1 MLFKYCICAD
11 MSVYPYIVVLAALTS
26 AKSKYRKLS
35 LAIGTSVAA
44 ICLLA
49 AGFGLFF
56 WRRQRRKQQR
66 FFDVNGMNPSS
77 HPQQQASLVETLN

>member
-1 MLFKYCICAD
+1 MCVF
-11 MSVYPYIVVLAALTS
+11 VYPNMVISAALTS
-26 AKSKYRKLS
+26 SKSKYRKLS

-66 FFDVNGMNPSS
+66 FFDVNGMNPSP
-77 HPQQQASLVETLN
+77 HLQKQASLVEIHN